1 MSTLIHERVA
11 AAQAR
16 TNPTVVGRMASGWVV
31 LGDSQFL
38 RGYSLLLPDP
48 VVDSLNRLRGPARAQ
63 YLLDM
68 VSIGDALLELTDSW
82 RINYSILGNT
92 DAALHAHIH
101 CRYWSEP
108 PEFRG
113 GPAFAYK
120 EQLASVPFELNR
132 DRHLMRELYAKLDAA
147 GVVSEPGPAIVDG
160 A

>member
-1 MSTLIHERVA
+1 MLA
-11 AAQAR
+11 
-16 TNPTVVGRMASGWVV
+16 
-31 LGDSQFL
+31 DSHFL
-38 RGYSLLLPDP
+38 RGYSLLLPDT
-48 VVDSLNRLRGPARAQ
+48 VVDSLNDLRGSDRAQ

-101 CRYWSEP
+101 CRYWIEP

-113 GPAFAYK
+113 GPAFACND
-120 EQLASVPFELNR
+120 QLASVPFELNR
-132 DRHLMRELYAKLDAA
+132 DRELIRDLYVKLDAA
-147 GVVSEPGPAIVDG
+147 GVVAEPGPAIVGD

>member
-11 AAQAR
+11 SAR
-16 TNPTVVGRMASGWVV
+16 AGTNQTVVGRMASGWVV

-48 VVDSLNRLRGPARAQ
+48 VVDSLNDLRGPQRTQ

-101 CRYWSEP
+101 CRYWTEP
-108 PEFRG
+108 AEFRG

-120 EQLASVPFELNR
+120 EQLGSVPFDLER
-132 DRHLMRELYAKLDAA
+132 DRDLMRALYEKLDAA
-147 GVVSEPGPAIVDG
+147 GIVFQPGSSIVGG